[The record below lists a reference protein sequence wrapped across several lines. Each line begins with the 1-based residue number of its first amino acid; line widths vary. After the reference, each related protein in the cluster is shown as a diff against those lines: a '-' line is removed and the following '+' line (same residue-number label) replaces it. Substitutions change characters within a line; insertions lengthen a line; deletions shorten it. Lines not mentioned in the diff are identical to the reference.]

1 MSLFRVSFIY
11 IAIMHETEV
20 FISGGG
26 IAGLTLALKLAKS
39 GLTVAFADPIKPTS
53 LDKHQIGTRT
63 CAVMSPLLP
72 LLSDIGVLEDIEAY
86 SAPLYH
92 LKIID
97 KDRSAHF
104 SAKEIGEE
112 QFSLNIPNNIL
123 KRTLID
129 LVQKE
134 KNIVCLFDCSA
145 SDFKNKDGFIEITL
159 SNKDIYTSKL
169 LVGAD
174 GYRSIVRENLGIKT
188 NIHDYGQSA
197 HTCRLSHTKSHE
209 NISTETYYEDGPFT
223 LVPLQGNTSSLVWLE
238 RQENAEKTLKLSR
251 DSFLKKLQAKSNN
264 ILGTLSLLDGPDTHP
279 IKSMIANQL
288 YGERAVLI
296 AEAAHALSPVGAQ
309 GLNTSLR
316 DIQTLADLIISQR
329 KLGLDIGASAL
340 CQTYEK
346 QRFPDIKARFS
357 AIHSL
362 NKTVASQNNLI
373 QTLRGSAL
381 SLVND
386 NQALR
391 KLALKTG
398 FGQ

>member
-1 MSLFRVSFIY
+1 MSFIY

-26 IAGLTLALKLAKS
+26 IAGLTLALKLAGS
-39 GLTVAFADPIKPTS
+39 GLNIVLADPINPVS
-53 LDKHQIGTRT
+53 SDIPPIGTRT

-72 LLSDIGVLEDIEAY
+72 LLDDIGVLKKIEAY
-86 SAPLYH
+86 SAPLHH

-97 KDRSAHF
+97 KKRAAHF
-104 SAKEIGEE
+104 SAQEIGEE
-112 QFSLNIPNNIL
+112 QFSLNIPNEVL
-123 KRTLID
+123 KNALIH

-134 KNIVCLFDCSA
+134 KNITSLFGCA
-145 SDFKNKDGFIEITL
+145 VSDFKNNEGFIEIQLNNGNT
-159 SNKDIYTSKL
+159 YRAKL

-174 GYRSIVRENLGIKT
+174 GYRSVVRDKLGIKT
-188 NIHDYGQSA
+188 EIHDYGQSA
-197 HTCRLSHTKSHE
+197 HTCRLTHTKSHE

-238 RQENAEKTLKLSR
+238 REENANRTLKLSK
-251 DSFLKKLQAKSNN
+251 DAFLKKLQAKSNN

-279 IKSMIANQL
+279 IKSMIAEKL
-288 YGERAVLI
+288 YGKRAILI

-316 DIQTLADLIISQR
+316 DIQALADLIISQR
-329 KLGLDIGASAL
+329 RLGLDIGRSTL
-340 CQTYEK
+340 CEAYEK

-391 KLALKTG
+391 KLALKAG

>member
-1 MSLFRVSFIY
+1 MSLFRVPFIY

-39 GLTVAFADPIKPTS
+39 GLHVTIADPVKPTS
-53 LDKHQIGTRT
+53 FDTNNIGTRT

-72 LLSDIGVLEDIEAY
+72 LLDEIGVLKKIKPY
-86 SAPLYH
+86 SAPLHH

-97 KDRSAHF
+97 KDKTAFF
-104 SAKEIGEE
+104 SAQEIDEE
-112 QFSLNIPNNIL
+112 QFSLNIPNAVL
-123 KRTLID
+123 KAVLGE

-134 KNIVCLFDCSA
+134 ENITCLFECSV
-145 SDFKNKDGFIEITL
+145 SDFESHNNFIDIQLSDNK
-159 SNKDIYTSKL
+159 KCRAKL

-174 GYRSIVRENLGIKT
+174 GYRSIVREKLEIKT
-188 NIHDYGQSA
+188 SIHDYGQSA
-197 HTCRLSHTKSHE
+197 HTCRLSHTKPHE

-223 LVPLQGNTSSLVWLE
+223 LVPLPDNTSSLVWLE
-238 RQENAEKTLKLSR
+238 RKENADKTLQLSKQAFVR
-251 DSFLKKLQAKSNN
+251 KLQEKSNN
-264 ILGTLSLLDGPDTHP
+264 ILGTLTLLDGPDTHP
-279 IKSMIANQL
+279 IKSMIAEKL
-288 YGERAVLI
+288 YGDRVVLI

-316 DIQTLADLIISQR
+316 DIQALSDLIIGQR
-329 KLGLDIGASAL
+329 KLGLDIGTSTL
-340 CQTYEK
+340 CEEYEN

-357 AIHSL
+357 AVHSL
-362 NKTVASQNNLI
+362 NKTVASQNKLI
-373 QTLRGSAL
+373 QTLRGSVL

-386 NQALR
+386 NNALR